1 MIRGSNFAPESQVI
15 VAGVLIAEAQALDT
29 QTITLEAPA
38 LPSGLATITVQNRGG
53 LDQTSILVQAI
64 PIEDLSPGDVTTVA
78 AGSTFTG
85 DGSMATMAGLDFPHG
100 VAVDA
105 VGNFFIAD
113 TEKRRIR
120 KVDVSSGII
129 TTVAGTGAAGF
140 SGDDGPATAATLD
153 LPLGLAVDPS
163 GNLYIADS
171 QNHSIRRVD
180 ASSGIIT
187 TVAGIGVAGFS
198 GDDGPAV
205 DADLHYPAGV
215 AVDAA
220 GNLFI
225 VDCSNHRI
233 RRVDFATGI
242 ITTVAGTGEA
252 GFSGDGGPA
261 TAASLASP
269 FWSRVGCVWQ
279 LLSRR

>member
-120 KVDVSSGII
+120 KVDVSSGVS